1 MLGRPKSRV
10 LAAPRPG
17 RCRRRRGCKP
27 KTDAIVVG
35 SYLSL
40 SGVDSTF
47 GTDTRD
53 GIELALE
60 QANAAGGAK
69 GKKLAVVYEDDKSSP
84 QEVSTKV
91 HQLIDRDGVV
101 ALLGE
106 VASSRSMVGG
116 LIANTSKV
124 PMITPSSTAVE
135 VTKDRAYVFRTCFT
149 NTQQGDAAARYVH
162 DDLKKTSAAILY
174 VAQDNYSSGLAQ
186 TFRDSFTRLGG
197 RIALE
202 KGYQKGETNFT
213 TYLSELKA
221 GSPDVVFAPVYYND
235 MVQIARQAKPL
246 GLTGP
251 MFLGGDAWDSADLLE
266 GAGAEL
272 EGAHFV
278 DHYAPDVPWPNSQ
291 AFLAAFRAKFGHDP
305 GSIAAQGY
313 DAARLLFDA
322 IGRAKSASRD
332 AIKTALAETK
342 DFAGATGT
350 LTIDAGHNAI
360 KPIVVVAVQGKKFT
374 YATQILSPSNGAS
387 ERPRRGPRGDRHR
400 ARAGVHD
407 RARGPR
413 VHDGLRRP
421 PPHQLRARRG
431 VHGGGVRGAVRDGGV
446 RWRGEPG
453 RRGAR
458 RYRARDGGGRRRSG

>member
-1 MLGRPKSRV
+1 MPRRPNSPVFVRTIPPA
-10 LAAPRPG
+10 LAAFG
-17 RCRRRRGCKP
+17 IALVLGSVAGCKP
-27 KTDAIVVG
+27 KTETIVVG

-69 GKKLAVVYEDDKSSP
+69 GTKLAVVYEDDKSSP

-91 HQLIDRDGVV
+91 HQLIDRDAVV

-116 LIANTSKV
+116 LVANTSKV
-124 PMITPSSTAVE
+124 PMVTPSSTAVE
-135 VTKDRAYVFRTCFT
+135 VTRDRAYVFRTCFT
-149 NTQQGDAAARYVH
+149 NTQQGDAAARYAREGM
-162 DDLKKTSAAILY
+162 KKTTAAILY

-186 TFRDSFTRLGG
+186 TFRDSFTRQGG
-197 RIALE
+197 TIAVE

-213 TYLSELKA
+213 TYLSELAAK
-221 GSPDVVFAPVYYND
+221 SPDVVFVPVYYND

-251 MFLGGDAWDSADLLE
+251 VFLGGDAWDSADLLE

-272 EGAHFV
+272 EGAHFM
-278 DHYAPDVPWPNSQ
+278 DHYAPDVPWPNSR
-291 AFLAAFRAKFGHDP
+291 AFVTAFRAKFGHDP

-322 IGRAKSASRD
+322 IGRAKSVSRE
-332 AIKTALAETK
+332 AIRGALAETK

-350 LTIDAGHNAI
+350 MTIDPEHNAI
-360 KPIVVVAVQGKKFT
+360 KPIVVVAVKGKTFA
-374 YATQILSPSNGAS
+374 YEAQIL
-387 ERPRRGPRGDRHR
+387 
-400 ARAGVHD
+400 AR
-407 RARGPR
+407 
-413 VHDGLRRP
+413 
-421 PPHQLRARRG
+421 
-431 VHGGGVRGAVRDGGV
+431 
-446 RWRGEPG
+446 
-453 RRGAR
+453 
-458 RYRARDGGGRRRSG
+458 

>member
-1 MLGRPKSRV
+1 MLWRSVRTATVTV
-10 LAAPRPG
+10 LALAVASSAP
-17 RCRRRRGCKP
+17 GCKP
-27 KTDAIVVG
+27 KSETIVVG
-35 SYLSL
+35 CYLSL

-47 GTDTRD
+47 GTDTKD

-69 GKKLAVVYEDDKSSP
+69 GKKLTVVYEDDKSSP

-91 HQLIDRDGVV
+91 HELIDRDAVV

-116 LIANTSKV
+116 LVANTSKV

-149 NTQQGDAAARYVH
+149 NTQQGDAAARYAREGR
-162 DDLKKTSAAILY
+162 KASSAAILY

-186 TFRDSFTRLGG
+186 TFRDAFARLGG
-197 RIALE
+197 TIAVE

-221 GSPDVVFAPVYYND
+221 KSPDVIFVPVYYND
-235 MVQIARQAKPL
+235 MVQIARQGKAL
-246 GLTGP
+246 GLGGA

-272 EGAHFV
+272 EGAHFM
-278 DHYAPDVPWPNSQ
+278 DHYAPDVPWPNSH
-291 AFLAAFRAKFGHDP
+291 AFVTAFQAKFGHDP

-322 IGRAKSASRD
+322 INRAKTVTREAVRAS
-332 AIKTALAETK
+332 IAETK

-350 LTIDAGHNAI
+350 MTMDAEHNAT
-360 KPIVVVAVQGKKFT
+360 KPIVVVVVKGKKFA
-374 YATQILSPSNGAS
+374 YETQIVAN
-387 ERPRRGPRGDRHR
+387 
-400 ARAGVHD
+400 
-407 RARGPR
+407 
-413 VHDGLRRP
+413 
-421 PPHQLRARRG
+421 
-431 VHGGGVRGAVRDGGV
+431 
-446 RWRGEPG
+446 
-453 RRGAR
+453 
-458 RYRARDGGGRRRSG
+458 

>member
-1 MLGRPKSRV
+1 LFHPALPSASPPSPRFGGRPGGGLSFA
-10 LAAPRPG
+10 LAVALVILS
-17 RCRRRRGCKP
+17 GCKP
-27 KTDAIVVG
+27 KSNAIVVG

-53 GIELALE
+53 GIDLALE
-60 QANAAGGAK
+60 QVNAAGGVK
-69 GKKLAVVYEDDKSSP
+69 GRKLEIVYEDDKSSP

-91 HQLIDRDGVV
+91 HHLIDRDGAV

-116 LIANTSKV
+116 LVANTNKV
-124 PMITPSSTAVE
+124 PMVTPSSTANE

-149 NTQQGDAAARYVH
+149 NTQQGDAAARYAH
-162 DDLKKTSAAILY
+162 DGLKKANAGILY

-197 RIALE
+197 KIVLE

-213 TYLSELKA
+213 TYLSELKGA
-221 GSPDVVFAPVYYND
+221 SPDVLFVPVYYND
-235 MVQIARQAKPL
+235 MVQVARQGKPL

-251 MFLGGDAWDSADLLE
+251 MFIGGDAWDSADLLE

-272 EGAHFV
+272 EGAHFI

-291 AFLAAFRAKFGHDP
+291 AFLTAFRAKFGHDP

-322 IGRAKSASRD
+322 IGRAKHVSRD
-332 AIKTALAETK
+332 AIKDALAATK

-350 LTIDAGHNAI
+350 LTIDADHNAV
-360 KPIVVVAVQGKKFT
+360 KPLVVVAIKEKKFT
-374 YATQILSPSNGAS
+374 YATQIQGA
-387 ERPRRGPRGDRHR
+387 P
-400 ARAGVHD
+400 
-407 RARGPR
+407 
-413 VHDGLRRP
+413 
-421 PPHQLRARRG
+421 
-431 VHGGGVRGAVRDGGV
+431 
-446 RWRGEPG
+446 
-453 RRGAR
+453 
-458 RYRARDGGGRRRSG
+458 